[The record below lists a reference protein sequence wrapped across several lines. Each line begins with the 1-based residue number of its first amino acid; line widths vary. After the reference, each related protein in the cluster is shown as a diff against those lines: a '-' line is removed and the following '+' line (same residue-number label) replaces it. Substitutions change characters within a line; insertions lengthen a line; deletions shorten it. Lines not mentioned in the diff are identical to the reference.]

1 MNREKAM
8 FTRMLLAGFALA
20 TFTSGIA
27 WSDDSAPTDRSIAYA
42 IYDIQWSLYQTKE
55 TKDECPS
62 GLAQLGPREQF
73 KAKFSGVNQKLT
85 DTQLVYESDI
95 WFPSEQSDQFPFR
108 EAGGKIAIGLDLDG
122 KTKLSDF
129 TSPDGQPG
137 IDNQLFRVIGCIGN
151 FRDGSA
157 ILEADKHSLTNRGA
171 DQIVVELTD
180 VDSLVND
187 DDVTITTYHGRDP
200 LVRDATGAT
209 FQAGGTQRLDLR
221 WGKNYIQQAKAKI
234 VGGMLITT
242 APMKDFFMPHEGI
255 AEAAAD
261 EWMRDARFSL
271 KLTPAK
277 AEGLIAGY
285 ADVEAWYRARTR
297 MWSTHHLSY
306 GQQAQ
311 GSIYR
316 ELRKLADGFPDAQT
330 GANTAISASYSVKMI
345 QVRVI
350 RPPKDV
356 AEKDSGHAYPQF
368 ANSVGAGKSSGP

>member
-1 MNREKAM
+1 MHKIES
-8 FTRMLLAGFALA
+8 TLLAAFVSATLVSGAALA
-20 TFTSGIA
+20 
-27 WSDDSAPTDRSIAYA
+27 DDSAPLDRSIAYA
-42 IYDIQWSLYQTKE
+42 IYDIQWSLYQTKDA
-55 TKDECPS
+55 KDECPS

-73 KAKFSGVNQKLT
+73 KAKFSGTNQKLAE
-85 DTQLVYESDI
+85 TQLVYESDI
-95 WFPSEQSDQFPFR
+95 WFPSEQPDQFPFR

-122 KTKLSDF
+122 KTKPTDF
-129 TSPDGQPG
+129 LSPDGKSG

-157 ILEADKHSLTNRGA
+157 ILEADKHSLTNRGS
-171 DQIVVELTD
+171 DRMVVELTD

-209 FQAGGTQRLDLR
+209 FQPGGTQRLDLR
-221 WGKNYIQQAKAKI
+221 WGKNYIHQGKAKI
-234 VGGMLITT
+234 VGGMLMTT
-242 APMKDFFMPHEGI
+242 DPMKDFLMPHEGI

-261 EWMRDARFSL
+261 EWMRDARFAL

-311 GSIYR
+311 ASIYR
-316 ELRKLADGFPDAQT
+316 ELRKLADGFPDPQT
-330 GANTAISASYSVKMI
+330 GMNTAISASYSVKMI

-356 AEKDSGHAYPQF
+356 AKRDSDAAARQF
-368 ANSVGAGKSSGP
+368 ATSASTGN

>member
-1 MNREKAM
+1 MLTK
-8 FTRMLLAGFALA
+8 TLLAGFALA
-20 TFTSGIA
+20 TVLGNVA
-27 WSDDSAPTDRSIAYA
+27 AADDSAPADRSIAYA

-73 KAKFSGVNQKLT
+73 KAKFSATNQKLA

-95 WFPSEQSDQFPFR
+95 WFPSEQPDQFPFR

-122 KTKLSDF
+122 KTKPTDF
-129 TSPDGQPG
+129 TSPDGKPG

-157 ILEADKHSLTNRGA
+157 ILEADKHSLTNRGS
-171 DQIVVELTD
+171 DRIVVELTD

-221 WGKNYIQQAKAKI
+221 WGKNYIHQGKAKI
-234 VGGMLITT
+234 VGGLLITT
-242 APMKDFFMPHEGI
+242 DPMKDFFMPHEGI

-261 EWMRDARFSL
+261 EWMRDARFAL

-311 GSIYR
+311 ASIYR
-316 ELRKLADGFPDAQT
+316 ELRKLADGFPDPQS

-356 AEKDSGHAYPQF
+356 AMGDSNALSRQF
-368 ANSVGAGKSSGP
+368 ANSAGSGK